1 MTGAPDGSC
10 QPPCIQAAPKPRA
23 LTTPYALRALGQ
35 AHLMRNDPEG
45 ALPFLRQAADTP
57 PPDPITLAQAL
68 MALDTPEHRKEA
80 DTCLTRAL
88 SLGLPADLAERLR
101 QTHSRLARQVLRA
114 NADGQPRMDV
124 VSYCASALQ
133 TYASLSPSAQKQ
145 LLMEVATAGQKGL
158 KINDPAARL
167 QLRHLPNPEPISALQ
182 AACLLFVGVQ
192 QLLPGEDAGFDFQR
206 EFEMAKGVVGGGAG

>member
-1 MTGAPDGSC
+1 
-10 QPPCIQAAPKPRA
+10 
-23 LTTPYALRALGQ
+23 
-35 AHLMRNDPEG
+35 MRNDPEG
-45 ALPFLRQAADTP
+45 ALPFPRQAADTP
-57 PPDPITLAQAL
+57 PGDPITLYALAQAL

-88 SLGLPADLAERLR
+88 SLGPPADLAERLR

-124 VSYCASALQ
+124 VSYCSSALQ
-133 TYASLSPSAQKQ
+133 TYASLSPAAQKQ

-167 QLRHLPNPEPISALQ
+167 QLRHLNPEPISALQ

-192 QLLPGEDAGFDFQR
+192 LLLPGEDGGFDFQR
-206 EFEMAKGVVGGGAG
+206 EFEIARGLVGGI